1 MNTNART
8 GDLVNIHNFC
18 GGPPGGL
25 KCETA
30 LVVSVELSHHES
42 VQVDSQ
48 VYHDKEVYECTLIC
62 KCGMFEEY
70 DDRLDVIS

>member
-1 MNTNART
+1 MKI
-8 GDLVNIHNFC
+8 GDLVSMDNYC

-30 LVVSVELSHHES
+30 LVVDVEFSHHES

-48 VYHDKEVYECTLIC
+48 VYHDREVYECTLMC
-62 KCGMFEEY
+62 KCGVFEEY
-70 DDRLDVIS
+70 EDRLEMVSEGR